1 MKLTLTED
9 MRVIDVES
17 VSQRCV
23 GVIEG
28 NNDVGYSFKTT
39 RVCGLPVRLT
49 EDEQIEV
56 CYLLAELEG

>member
-28 NNDVGYSFKTT
+28 NNDVGYSFKAA